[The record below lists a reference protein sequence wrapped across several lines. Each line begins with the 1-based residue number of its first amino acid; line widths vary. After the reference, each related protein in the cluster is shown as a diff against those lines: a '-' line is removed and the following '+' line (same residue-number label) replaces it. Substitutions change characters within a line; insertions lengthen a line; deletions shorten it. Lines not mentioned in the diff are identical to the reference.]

1 MKLEEILQTVLFE
14 ELNIQTISLAL
25 RSAVLHN
32 NNLDASVLAKEVI
45 AKQAGKDN
53 FIEEILKPTRLTNN
67 ELARKIAIAI
77 RDEIFGLNATKK
89 FGQEKL

>member
-1 MKLEEILQTVLFE
+1 MKL
-14 ELNIQTISLAL
+14 
-25 RSAVLHN
+25 
-32 NNLDASVLAKEVI
+32 
-45 AKQAGKDN
+45 
-53 FIEEILKPTRLTNN
+53 EEILKPTRLTNN

>member
-1 MKLEEILQTVLFE
+1 M
-14 ELNIQTISLAL
+14 
-25 RSAVLHN
+25 HN

-53 FIEEILKPTRLTNN
+53 FINGKPILPKNINKDNFIEEVLKPTRLTNN

>member
-1 MKLEEILQTVLFE
+1 M
-14 ELNIQTISLAL
+14 
-25 RSAVLHN
+25 HN